1 MRFLLPQGIGDSVW
15 ALLKIQD
22 IAKKLGDGVVDVYL
36 NTSKTDYREDRAVNF
51 INRFSFV
58 NKVGQLVTPITK
70 DVYPPLD
77 KDGYYVYLDD
87 GPPTNGLDVDYIL
100 IPNRVLERGLR
111 IENWMPD
118 FDVNWSIMDDFRFT
132 DREVRLASDLR
143 KELSEYCVFYLG
155 PETGNTVDGHNRNSL
170 WKPEDWAELG
180 KFVTQRLNS
189 RVVVVGARYDFDYWA
204 KYVRP
209 LVKDQ
214 KWIDLIGSTEISA
227 AYAVTKQA
235 RFVISYQSGIGI
247 VSEYM
252 GVPSALFWRQK
263 GDSISPYPNFYT
275 SFEEAMNGAWSP
287 PEMLVAGKHMALYYG
302 RHDAKF
308 VCEEI
313 VRRGW

>member
-36 NTSKTDYREDRAVNF
+36 NTSNTDYRENRAVDF

-87 GPPTNGLDVDYIL
+87 GPPKNGLDVDYIL
-100 IPNRVLERGLR
+100 IPNRILERGLR

-118 FDVNWSIMDDFRFT
+118 FDVNWDIMNDFRFT
-132 DREVRLASDLR
+132 DSELRLAEDLR
-143 KELSEYCVFYLG
+143 REFEYCVFYLG

-170 WKPEDWAELG
+170 WRPEDWAELG
-180 KFVTQRLNS
+180 KFVTEKLNLK
-189 RVVVVGARYDFDYWA
+189 VIVVGARYDFDYWM

-214 KWIDLIGSTEISA
+214 SWIDLIGATEIA
-227 AYAVTKQA
+227 ATYAVCKKA

-252 GVPSALFWRQK
+252 GVPAALWWRQK

-287 PEMLVAGKHMALYYG
+287 PETLAAGKHMALYYG